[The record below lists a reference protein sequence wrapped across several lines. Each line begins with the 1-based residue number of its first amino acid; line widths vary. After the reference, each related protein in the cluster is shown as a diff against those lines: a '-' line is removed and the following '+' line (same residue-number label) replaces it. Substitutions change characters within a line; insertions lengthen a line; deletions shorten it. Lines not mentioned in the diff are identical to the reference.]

1 MLLAAETVKPIF
13 DYLNNL
19 IPESQND
26 KKAKVVLATVEGDI
40 HDIGKNIVAAVLR
53 SANFKII
60 DLGKD
65 VETSTIINAVQKEK
79 PNILGLSA
87 MMTTTVG
94 KIEEVVNEL
103 KKLSIKVKVIAG
115 GASMTENLLKPLA
128 AMPTLKMQAK
138 GSRYAKIGSI

>member
-1 MLLAAETVKPIF
+1 
-13 DYLNNL
+13 L

-115 GASMTENLLKPLA
+115 GASMNRKLA
-128 AMPTLKMQAK
+128 ETFGCDA
-138 GSRYAKIGSI
+138 YAKDASEGLKICKSWVNLNS